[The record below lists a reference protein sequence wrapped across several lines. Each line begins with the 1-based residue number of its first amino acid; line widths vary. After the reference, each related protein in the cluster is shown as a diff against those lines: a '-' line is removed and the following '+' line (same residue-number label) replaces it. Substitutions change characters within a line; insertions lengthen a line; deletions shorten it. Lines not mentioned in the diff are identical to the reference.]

1 MHGDVR
7 RPRAPSASRTTIN
20 VRVGKLPPICI
31 TCDRRLDGY
40 ETERVRQLITQFNR
54 ENARRRSACIK
65 ELNGC
70 AHQCQQ
76 LQAYDLGLQHGT
88 VRRLEG
94 VLEGGNIPF
103 KIDRPHREAE
113 RRRVPETASAGG
125 RGVPNS
131 DQRPEMRRRQRPE
144 MRRPVLTERE
154 IAVIRERHHHSTG
167 LRTQK
172 FRRKRPDREPG
183 GGSRACAPARRRGG
197 PPPTSES
204 PQRNTHRR
212 RERRRRGKE
221 MAGAHSGSRTPAK
234 EAGEAGTAQ
243 TQGGTTIRLAA
254 GDRFAH
260 AATRPSST
268 TFRQL
273 LHVVERAYRAHG
285 TEGVGQARSAR
296 VRRPAVCS
304 FNNFQQRQHQIDACA
319 GATKVQRRTT
329 CGNEH
334 HATVGSTASG
344 QSDRPAPERAH
355 RANRAASRHVHA
367 APCRLRRVNR
377 NQSVAVCRLHCVKH
391 ESHESASGAQV
402 PAS

>member
-154 IAVIRERHHHSTG
+154 IAVIREQHRATHHHSTG

-172 FRRKRPDREPG
+172 FRRK
-183 GGSRACAPARRRGG
+183 
-197 PPPTSES
+197 
-204 PQRNTHRR
+204 
-212 RERRRRGKE
+212 
-221 MAGAHSGSRTPAK
+221 
-234 EAGEAGTAQ
+234 
-243 TQGGTTIRLAA
+243 
-254 GDRFAH
+254 
-260 AATRPSST
+260 
-268 TFRQL
+268 
-273 LHVVERAYRAHG
+273 
-285 TEGVGQARSAR
+285 
-296 VRRPAVCS
+296 
-304 FNNFQQRQHQIDACA
+304 
-319 GATKVQRRTT
+319 
-329 CGNEH
+329 
-334 HATVGSTASG
+334 
-344 QSDRPAPERAH
+344 
-355 RANRAASRHVHA
+355 
-367 APCRLRRVNR
+367 
-377 NQSVAVCRLHCVKH
+377 
-391 ESHESASGAQV
+391 
-402 PAS
+402 